1 MIQMIYPIL
10 MTLIGTF
17 FLYRNIVLLRDEAK
31 LHEFLNS
38 NLKAKF
44 WVNKLGL
51 EKTVK
56 LARNI
61 FLPIG
66 TLLSIA
72 IIVTGVWT
80 LTILTS
86 IYYG

>member
-10 MTLIGTF
+10 MTLIGAL
-17 FLYRNIVLLRDEAK
+17 FLYRNIALYRDQQK
-31 LHEFLNS
+31 LTAFLNS
-38 NLKAKF
+38 SLKAKF
-44 WVNKLGL
+44 WVNKLGI
-51 EKTVK
+51 EKTTK
-56 LARNI
+56 LAKNV

-86 IYYG
+86 IYY